1 MTQHALISLSNS
13 SATRLTPN
21 GTHSGRD
28 FTMQNVNDNGY
39 IYIGGQDVTALS
51 YGFRIMPNHSVSI
64 EITGRDSIYAI
75 ASAPDM
81 KIAILQTNLE
91 TGS

>member
-1 MTQHALISLSNS
+1 MTQHALVSLSSS

-21 GTHSGRD
+21 GTHSGLD

-39 IYIGGQDVTALS
+39 IYIGGEDVTALN
-51 YGFRIMPNHSVSI
+51 YGFRIMPNHSLSI

-75 ASAPDM
+75 ASGSDM
-81 KIAILQTNLE
+81 KIAVLQTNLE

>member
-1 MTQHALISLSNS
+1 MTQHALVSLSSS

-39 IYIGGQDVTALS
+39 IYIGGQDVTALN

-75 ASAPDM
+75 ASGSDM
-81 KIAILQTNLE
+81 KIAVLQTNLE